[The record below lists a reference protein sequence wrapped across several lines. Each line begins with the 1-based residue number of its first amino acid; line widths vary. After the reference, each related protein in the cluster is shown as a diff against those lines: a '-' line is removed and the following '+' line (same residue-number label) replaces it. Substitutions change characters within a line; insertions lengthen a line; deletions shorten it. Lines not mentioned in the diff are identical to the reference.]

1 MQRLKAIVLDEGHL
15 KLQKPIDI
23 ERGTEVEILVLDARD
38 FLDEQDSWNNFSLSS
53 LASAYSNQ
61 EPEYTAKMVKENN
74 PGYTP

>member
-1 MQRLKAIVLDEGHL
+1 MQRLKAIVIDKGHL

-23 ERGTEVEILVLDARD
+23 EQGKEVEIVVLDDRD
-38 FLDEQDSWNNFSLSS
+38 FLDKKDSWNNFSLSS

-61 EPEYTAKMVKENN
+61 EPEYTTKMVKENN